1 MPLLG
6 LTVLLYKRHK
16 HVIKA
21 PPSGDALDER
31 RDLKNIQTEIL
42 TLWGACGWICTN
54 FLGALTNISYT
65 SILTTTAKVIA

>member
-21 PPSGDALDER
+21 SPEGGALDER
-31 RDLKNIQTEIL
+31 RDLKNIQTENL
-42 TLWGACGWICTN
+42 TLWGACDWICTN
-54 FLGALTNISYT
+54 FLGEL
-65 SILTTTAKVIA
+65 